1 MYCSCVWNSVFMIDI
16 DVLKWGLNILT
27 TFKRKK
33 SKETWPHICGVSE
46 KVHYYICVS
55 MSVCVF
61 SVGCVYGRLAFASL
75 PSSCLHTHSF
85 SRNITR
91 SSQTH
96 VSKCAFQT
104 KKCCER
110 NLYPYLAKH
119 HLLILR
125 LVIQTVLV
133 QTNFTTIK
141 LPISQNASHNVI
153 PSV

>member
-1 MYCSCVWNSVFMIDI
+1 MR
-16 DVLKWGLNILT
+16 LNILT

-33 SKETWPHICGVSE
+33 SKETWPHSCGVSE

-61 SVGCVYGRLAFASL
+61 SVGCVYGRLASVSL

-104 KKCCER
+104 KKLCER
-110 NLYPYLAKH
+110 NLYLVKH

-125 LVIQTVLV
+125 LVIQT
-133 QTNFTTIK
+133 NFTVIK
-141 LPISQNASHNVI
+141 LPLIQNASHNVA
-153 PSV
+153 PSVMVFNKLIKNVLGIKKYRL